1 MNMKKFRL
9 TSLLLAVCLVV
20 SVFVPMG
27 VMASEN
33 PVAIYIDRDII
44 DKDGFIDDS
53 GRTQA
58 PVRAFAEKMGCTVG
72 WVQETQTVQITQ
84 EYTYNVFENN
94 KMVPKTVSNYIE
106 LSVGDN
112 KIYKNNAS
120 EIIEMD
126 TKAVIV
132 NGSTFVPVRFVA
144 EALDAVVGWNSAYS
158 YVDIK
163 SAAKNKGDRLLSG
176 VAVPC
181 GTDVEFIEGAEGI
194 ISFRINYNNDV
205 TKQKEE
211 INTVIGKIVNKELL
225 TAIQNMLNAKTDTTQ
240 TINNK
245 YIKQNSTNTE
255 VTFYD
260 SGDVVSVRIER

>member
-9 TSLLLAVCLVV
+9 TSLVLAVCLVV

-44 DKDGFIDDS
+44 DKDGFIDGS

-106 LSVGDN
+106 LSIGDN

-144 EALDAVVGWNSAYS
+144 EALDAEVAANSNWNLVTQQTAEWSA
-158 YVDIK
+158 
-163 SAAKNKGDRLLSG
+163 
-176 VAVPC
+176 
-181 GTDVEFIEGAEGI
+181 
-194 ISFRINYNNDV
+194 
-205 TKQKEE
+205 
-211 INTVIGKIVNKELL
+211 
-225 TAIQNMLNAKTDTTQ
+225 
-240 TINNK
+240 
-245 YIKQNSTNTE
+245 
-255 VTFYD
+255 
-260 SGDVVSVRIER
+260 

>member
-9 TSLLLAVCLVV
+9 TSLLLAVCLIV
-20 SVFVPMG
+20 SVFVPMSA
-27 VMASEN
+27 MASEN

-44 DKDGFIDDS
+44 DKDGFIDGS

-94 KMVPKTVSNYIE
+94 KMVPKKVSNYIE
-106 LSVGDN
+106 LSIGDN

-126 TKAVIV
+126 TQAVIV

-176 VAVPC
+176 VVVPC